1 MEFSEESEIEL
12 ESFIPRSSDQK
23 DEGPPYDAKSKS
35 RRHPGLYLQRAHFW
49 ICHNTRSKMLCFGIL
64 LIVGNFAKNSAAIYG
79 TRKIAAGASIK
90 SDYSNI
96 GNLDDLRAI
105 SSSIDD
111 FCFPG
116 MEKNCDCPNPMEP
129 KDRQGRRHWLKTS
142 HENKDKAAETEDL
155 DVVFYGD
162 SITEGWMGTS
172 FGFPNG
178 RKEKNEEVFKS
189 LFTLD
194 GGGKHNGVTLGIS
207 GDLTTSLLWRLQNG
221 EMPANLHPKV
231 FWLLIGTNDVGNKW
245 CSPEATLLGILRVVE
260 EIRKQK
266 PGTMIILNSILPRSW
281 HRNGNVLKG
290 KGIKKGQYLPELWTA
305 IQDINNHLSAYSD
318 LHENII
324 YFDAN
329 DVFFTGTSTGE
340 PSDEKSKQL
349 RIDHNLMPDFLHP
362 SAVGYKLWGD
372 RIVAKLDELIK
383 V

>member
-1 MEFSEESEIEL
+1 
-12 ESFIPRSSDQK
+12 
-23 DEGPPYDAKSKS
+23 
-35 RRHPGLYLQRAHFW
+35 
-49 ICHNTRSKMLCFGIL
+49 
-64 LIVGNFAKNSAAIYG
+64 
-79 TRKIAAGASIK
+79 
-90 SDYSNI
+90 
-96 GNLDDLRAI
+96 
-105 SSSIDD
+105 
-111 FCFPG
+111 
-116 MEKNCDCPNPMEP
+116 
-129 KDRQGRRHWLKTS
+129 
-142 HENKDKAAETEDL
+142 
-155 DVVFYGD
+155 
-162 SITEGWMGTS
+162 
-172 FGFPNG
+172 
-178 RKEKNEEVFKS
+178 
-189 LFTLD
+189 
-194 GGGKHNGVTLGIS
+194 
-207 GDLTTSLLWRLQNG
+207 
-221 EMPANLHPKV
+221 MPANLHPKV